1 MHGLDQGLQGYTWNR
16 REVHLGEHARE
27 IFADLASFLQSVQQ
41 TRYPYH
47 LGSDLNLVILQL
59 DVPFP
64 LLKDSLI
71 ELEDRLI
78 IL

>member
-1 MHGLDQGLQGYTWNR
+1 MQGPNQGLQGYTWYR
-16 REVHLGEHARE
+16 LKVHLGEHAWE
-27 IFADLASFLQSVQQ
+27 IFADLAPFLQPVQH
-41 TRYPYH
+41 TPYSYH
-47 LGSDLNLVILQL
+47 LDSDLNLIILQL

-71 ELEDRLI
+71 EIEDRLI